1 VGGDDL
7 DNFPLHHRNL
17 SRSNGSLSST
27 SRRSLINCSSLVAS
41 LCEHRSIRRILV
53 ISTFGLLYSCGLYHF
68 IKDNP
73 DIVIASQP
81 PSL

>member
-7 DNFPLHHRNL
+7 ENFPLHHRNL
-17 SRSNGSLSST
+17 PRSNGSLSRT
-27 SRRSLINCSSLVAS
+27 SRRSLRNCSSLVAS
-41 LCEHRSIRRILV
+41 LCEQSSIRRILV
-53 ISTFGLLYSCGLYHF
+53 ISTFGLLYACGLYHF